1 MRITFLINSFGPG
14 GKARQLL
21 YLIQSI
27 AESCSLQLMVFNE
40 NIAYPKEL
48 YDLPLDVV
56 TIKKRE
62 RNSLKTALR
71 VYKALKNFKPDVI
84 HPWDN
89 IPHCIALPY
98 MAFRNVRV
106 VNGSIRYA
114 GKIERS
120 MVAVCM
126 QKIAFATSDVIVSN
140 SRAGLAVENL
150 LSSQKANYVHN
161 GFDIASCTNNNIH
174 FSETMLNIRK
184 KFKYF
189 VLMVARLDPAKDYK
203 TFIQAARLVTE
214 QNQDTAFLCLGDGP
228 DRKKAEAEAGPL
240 FDKKIFFLGHVN
252 DVQQIIQASDIG
264 VLLTNTDGHA
274 EGISNVI
281 MEYMALGLPVIAT
294 GAGGTPEL
302 VRDNVSGFLV
312 PPFDPDIV
320 AEKILLLLENVHV
333 RDKMGKN
340 GRKIIIDEF
349 SLAKM
354 VSSYLT
360 LYKGLENIIR

>member
-1 MRITFLINSFGPG
+1 MKISFLINNFGPG

-21 YLIQSI
+21 YLLRSLS
-27 AESCSLQLMVFNE
+27 ETRSLQLIVFHEDISFSEGLSVLSLEVIIIN
-40 NIAYPKEL
+40 
-48 YDLPLDVV
+48 
-56 TIKKRE
+56 KRE
-62 RNSLKTALR
+62 RNTFKTVFR
-71 VYKALKNFKPDVI
+71 VYKALNNFKPDVI
-84 HPWDN
+84 HTWDN

-98 MAFRNVRV
+98 MVFRKVRV

-140 SRAGLAVENL
+140 SKAGLAVEKI
-150 LSSQKANYVHN
+150 LSSQKANFVHN
-161 GFDIASCTNNNIH
+161 GFDIASYTNNNIP
-174 FSETMLNIRK
+174 FSETILNIRK

-189 VLMVARLDPAKDYK
+189 VLMVARFDPAKDYK

-240 FDKKIFFLGHVN
+240 FDKKIFFPGHVN